1 MKLASLKTIIDNG
14 FTGIMSERNPAGTGL
29 SRFLLAARLAAV
41 AVCAFM
47 ELFGRHAPSSF
58 IAIPAVLAELFL
70 YNFLAGAYGMT
81 AWRNRRI
88 HQIALLTADLL
99 EASVIVAITGGYESP
114 NFPLFLFA
122 MAETAVVLEWR
133 MGTALIVTINAI
145 QVLVTG
151 VQMAAL
157 RNSAS
162 FSLIENRFFRL
173 LVVGLLFVILAESLR
188 REEFARRS
196 ADRASAE
203 TSRLNAIFAQLGQ
216 AHLDIGKIF
225 ETVFAAALSIDR
237 VLFSAILYRTLPEN
251 EWNVAASSR
260 EAICPVGLQ
269 FNTDSTDNSE
279 PRETLRPYTL
289 TGPAVEKLLP
299 CAATIGC
306 RQLVAC
312 SMPSYSP
319 EQTGM
324 LVVGRGTEQ
333 PLSPDDETFL
343 QALSLQSQ
351 LATHNSLLLGERERQ
366 FEQLDRFKRMQETFF
381 AASAHELKTPLTV
394 LELLLS
400 TVKMTIPHP
409 TPDQREMLRTMA
421 QNVARLQTQTRN
433 MLSAA
438 RLSASDMA
446 LSLRL
451 VDPKRIT
458 RAAATT
464 LRMVFRDKQIHV
476 RFRPESPWRKFQAD
490 PVHLQEVFSN
500 LLSNAAKFA
509 PERSVVSVT
518 FSHRTDSV
526 QFSVCDQ
533 GPGVPESE
541 RERIFERFTTAEN
554 AGARGGTGLGL
565 YVVRELVRLHGGTAW
580 LDADSGA
587 TCFRFSLPLIQSEE
601 VSEHE

>member
-333 PLSPDDETFL
+333 PL
-343 QALSLQSQ
+343 
-351 LATHNSLLLGERERQ
+351 
-366 FEQLDRFKRMQETFF
+366 
-381 AASAHELKTPLTV
+381 
-394 LELLLS
+394 
-400 TVKMTIPHP
+400 
-409 TPDQREMLRTMA
+409 
-421 QNVARLQTQTRN
+421 
-433 MLSAA
+433 
-438 RLSASDMA
+438 
-446 LSLRL
+446 
-451 VDPKRIT
+451 
-458 RAAATT
+458 
-464 LRMVFRDKQIHV
+464 
-476 RFRPESPWRKFQAD
+476 
-490 PVHLQEVFSN
+490 
-500 LLSNAAKFA
+500 
-509 PERSVVSVT
+509 
-518 FSHRTDSV
+518 
-526 QFSVCDQ
+526 
-533 GPGVPESE
+533 
-541 RERIFERFTTAEN
+541 
-554 AGARGGTGLGL
+554 
-565 YVVRELVRLHGGTAW
+565 
-580 LDADSGA
+580 
-587 TCFRFSLPLIQSEE
+587 
-601 VSEHE
+601 